1 MDYSEISKKIDIVI
15 KTIDARIQKLDTIVR
30 NYSNKVFKKDENIQK
45 YRYELERNNY
55 YIIKYSNER
64 EKSRLFKNRCIY
76 YKEYLKY
83 KELGD
88 ILNIKRNE
96 YNIIKTLQDETIFY
110 FTSVESEL
118 QKKAL
123 IQRIVGREETALDK
137 IQSLRQDRDKKYR
150 IFLNKEF
157 TLDEDRLY
165 TLDYLNYDINEV
177 TDLVY
182 KKQSKKKAS

>member
-76 YKEYLKY
+76 YKEYLNY
-83 KELGD
+83 KELDD

-110 FTSVESEL
+110 FSKNHFFCFFFKLDQNCLFFIT
-118 QKKAL
+118 K
-123 IQRIVGREETALDK
+123 QR
-137 IQSLRQDRDKKYR
+137 R
-150 IFLNKEF
+150 IFKN
-157 TLDEDRLY
+157 
-165 TLDYLNYDINEV
+165 
-177 TDLVY
+177 
-182 KKQSKKKAS
+182 